1 MGSEVNKLIGLN
13 RAAAL
18 VADGAKLALGGNL
31 LHRAPLAFA
40 RELARQG
47 KRNLELIKTAGAYD
61 IDLLCAAGCAA
72 AVHAG
77 FVGFENEFGL
87 APNYRKAVETG
98 KVLAQEH
105 ACYTVIA
112 ALRASAYGIPF
123 QPVAG
128 MTGSDLLTARGFVT
142 LEDPYG
148 QGSVVVIPR
157 LTPDWA
163 VIHVQEADVWG
174 NGRIYG
180 SLFEDV
186 LMTRAAKGVI
196 LTAEKIIPTE
206 EFIQA
211 PELTQIPHFLT
222 TAVVEVPGG
231 AAPGSCYPYYDYD
244 AEGVKRYLQAAS
256 ADESLKMYLKE
267 TR

>member
-1 MGSEVNKLIGLN
+1 M
-13 RAAAL
+13 
-18 VADGAKLALGGNL
+18 VADGAKVALGGNL
-31 LHRAPLAFA
+31 LHRSPLAFS

-47 KRNLELIKTAGAYD
+47 KKNLELIKTAGAYD
-61 IDLLCAAGCAA
+61 IDLLCAAGCVA

-77 FVGFENEFGL
+77 FIGFENEFGL
-87 APNYRKAVETG
+87 APNYRKAVEEG
-98 KVLAQEH
+98 RVAAQEH

-123 QPVAG
+123 QPVGG
-128 MTGSDLLTARGFVT
+128 MMGSDLLAARGFVT

-148 QGSVVVIPR
+148 QSSVVVIPR

-163 VIHVQEADVWG
+163 VIHVQEADVLG
-174 NGRIYG
+174 NARIYG

-186 LMTRAAKGVI
+186 LMTRAAQGVI

-206 EFIQA
+206 EFARA

-222 TAVVEVPGG
+222 RAVVELPGG
-231 AAPGSCYPYYDYD
+231 AFPGSCHPYYDYD
-244 AEGVKRYLQAAS
+244 PAGVKKYLEASGSSERLRAYLQ
-256 ADESLKMYLKE
+256 EVL
-267 TR
+267 

>member
-1 MGSEVNKLIGLN
+1 MENKLKSI
-13 RAAAL
+13 RAAAAL
-18 VADGAKLALGGNL
+18 VADGAKIALGGNL
-31 LHRAPLAFA
+31 LHRAPLSFA

-47 KRNLELIKTAGAYD
+47 KKNLELIKTAGAYD

-87 APNYRKAVETG
+87 APNYRKAVEAG
-98 KVLAQEH
+98 RVLAQEH

-128 MTGSDLLTARGFVT
+128 MIGSDLLAARSFVT
-142 LEDPYG
+142 LDNPYG
-148 QGSVVVIPR
+148 EGSVVVIPR

-163 VIHVQEADVWG
+163 VIHVQEADTWG
-174 NGRIYG
+174 NGRISG
-180 SLFEDV
+180 SIFEDV
-186 LMTRAAKGVI
+186 LMTRAARGVI
-196 LTAEKIIPTE
+196 LTVEKIIPTE
-206 EFIQA
+206 EFIKT
-211 PELTQIPHFLT
+211 PELTVIPHFLT
-222 TAVVEVPGG
+222 TAVVELPGG

-244 AEGVKRYLQAAS
+244 AAAVKKYLEAS
-256 ADESLKMYLKE
+256 GSTEKLKAYLEE
-267 TR
+267 TL